1 MLCVC
6 NKDREKSASAV
17 RFGTEKIIGFPWL
30 NAIFD
35 GAVRRVARGDGGAHP
50 HTFVG
55 LAIC

>member
-1 MLCVC
+1 MLFLFA
-6 NKDREKSASAV
+6 NSAVEV
-17 RFGTEKIIGFPWL
+17 RFGTEKSVGFPWL

-35 GAVRRVARGDGGAHP
+35 RAVTRVARGDGGAHP

>member
-6 NKDREKSASAV
+6 ETGYPKSVSAV
-17 RFGTEKIIGFPWL
+17 RFGTEKSIGFPCL

-35 GAVRRVARGDGGAHP
+35 GAVARVARGDGGAHP

>member
-1 MLCVC
+1 MLCVWETAYP
-6 NKDREKSASAV
+6 KLTSAV
-17 RFGTEKIIGFPWL
+17 RFGTEKNVGFPPL

-35 GAVRRVARGDGGAHP
+35 RAVTRVARGDGGAHP